1 VYSSFG
7 TIITVAKRDREMID
21 DFSLAGI
28 IKGCFSSGKFK
39 SPECRLL
46 KRISDGEDV
55 PEYPEYDPSKSYF
68 VQIGA
73 KVLGPTEPYLYDTMD
88 DIVAEYLGSH
98 GEYPSNIWT
107 EE

>member
-1 VYSSFG
+1 
-7 TIITVAKRDREMID
+7 MID